1 MIPYSKLLSISWV
14 ISIWTSAVV
23 FAEDQEPT
31 APPVPIR
38 FSEHL
43 IDDYYSYAY
52 GLAVA
57 DLDGD
62 GDLDLTSPD
71 IRRESVSDMSWFE
84 NNGHGQFSRQV
95 IPDNEPG
102 WFERHAVGDID
113 QDGTPDVVVVDNQ
126 GGRILWLANPGGKLR
141 GSWQRRLVTTNLPR
155 AYDVAL
161 ADLDNDGDLDI
172 AASGYATAVF
182 RWYENPGD
190 GGWDKAWTSRQIDDN
205 MPDARTIRVGDFNR
219 DGRPDLLGSAARP
232 PQDGPHRG
240 PLVWYANSGDP
251 TNPSWQRHEIENRPV
266 YPIHGSPVDL
276 DQDGDL
282 DVLMAFGLTTLFAD
296 DLQTHEV
303 AWYEQAQDPA
313 DPNGWVRHTI
323 GKLPA
328 AFEAVAADLDGDGD
342 LDVAATAWQKGHGKV
357 VWFENHG
364 NPRGGWTQHL
374 LKNNWD
380 SANQLVIADLNG
392 DGRLDI
398 VAVADDGYQSNAITN
413 ELRWWRN
420 EGNAT
425 R

>member
-1 MIPYSKLLSISWV
+1 M
-14 ISIWTSAVV
+14 
-23 FAEDQEPT
+23 
-31 APPVPIR
+31 
-38 FSEHL
+38 
-43 IDDYYSYAY
+43 
-52 GLAVA
+52 
-57 DLDGD
+57 
-62 GDLDLTSPD
+62 
-71 IRRESVSDMSWFE
+71 
-84 NNGHGQFSRQV
+84 
-95 IPDNEPG
+95 
-102 WFERHAVGDID
+102 
-113 QDGTPDVVVVDNQ
+113 
-126 GGRILWLANPGGKLR
+126 
-141 GSWQRRLVTTNLPR
+141 
-155 AYDVAL
+155 
-161 ADLDNDGDLDI
+161 
-172 AASGYATAVF
+172 
-182 RWYENPGD
+182 
-190 GGWDKAWTSRQIDDN
+190 
-205 MPDARTIRVGDFNR
+205 
-219 DGRPDLLGSAARP
+219 
-232 PQDGPHRG
+232 
-240 PLVWYANSGDP
+240 
-251 TNPSWQRHEIENRPV
+251 
-266 YPIHGSPVDL
+266 DL

-364 NPRGGWTQHL
+364 NPRGKWTQHL

-380 SANQLVIADLNG
+380 SANQLVVADLNG

-420 EGNAT
+420 EGNTT